1 MIPDRNGNR
10 NPDRAHFYLMLTEN
24 PRLLW
29 TLAGAVGLVVFL
41 VAFSVGW
48 ATDNSTR
55 ALAQAVPLAAS
66 PGAVEVTRPAAA
78 QPLPA
83 LRPAPRRPRA
93 RRTTTT
99 TTTTAAAAAT
109 APAPERRPRPPRRP
123 APKPVT
129 IVGTG

>member
-10 NPDRAHFYLMLTEN
+10 NLGRAHFYLMLTEN

-29 TLAGAVGLVVFL
+29 TLAGAVGLVLFL
-41 VAFSVGW
+41 VAFSVGR
-48 ATDNSTR
+48 ATDSSSR

-78 QPLPA
+78 EPLPA
-83 LRPAPRRPRA
+83 LRPSPPRA
-93 RRTTTT
+93 RRAT
-99 TTTTAAAAAT
+99 TTTTAAAA

>member
-10 NPDRAHFYLMLTEN
+10 NSGRAHFYLMLTEN

-29 TLAGAVGLVVFL
+29 TLAGAVGLVLFL
-41 VAFSVGW
+41 VAFSVGR
-48 ATDNSTR
+48 ATDSSSR

-78 QPLPA
+78 EPLPA
-83 LRPAPRRPRA
+83 LRPSPRRPRA
-93 RRTTTT
+93 RRAT
-99 TTTTAAAAAT
+99 TTTTAAAA